1 MRWLERTVA
10 VAMSLSIGGVAL
22 LALVVLSQR
31 WQQPGYAMPGI
42 VLVVAGLCVG
52 LTLAGGVLAACRQRP
67 LLPGAHRT
75 HDAALPGRFPH
86 HVLDRASRAAG
97 GDRDPRGAGAHGQA
111 SGV

>member
-22 LALVVLSQR
+22 LALVVLSQP

-52 LTLAGGVLAACRQRP
+52 LTLAGCVLAACR
-67 LLPGAHRT
+67 
-75 HDAALPGRFPH
+75 
-86 HVLDRASRAAG
+86 
-97 GDRDPRGAGAHGQA
+97 
-111 SGV
+111 